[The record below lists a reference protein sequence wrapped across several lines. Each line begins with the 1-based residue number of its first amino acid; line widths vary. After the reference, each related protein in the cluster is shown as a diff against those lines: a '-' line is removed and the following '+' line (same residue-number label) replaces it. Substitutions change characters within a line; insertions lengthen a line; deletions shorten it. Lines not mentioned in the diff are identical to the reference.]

1 MKLGNISP
9 KSNIFSTVNKARK
22 RLGMDWN
29 DYLIRSVPLMLDKY
43 KILLG
48 GSENSAESSMRSNDV
63 TNGKEQKQTVSEV
76 A

>member
-9 KSNIFSTVNKARK
+9 KSNIFNTVNKARK

-29 DYLIRSVPLMLDKY
+29 DYLIRSVPLMLEKY

-48 GSENSAESSMRSNDV
+48 GSENSAESSLLKDV